1 MLCKSFLLITCG
13 YTEEKI
19 GKLVHNWLF
28 GKKDLYSKFTDNFA
42 CCK

>member
-13 YTEEKI
+13 YKEEKI

-28 GKKDLYSKFTDNFA
+28 GKNVIF
-42 CCK
+42 